1 MELKGRALAALAA
14 LTVASVAA
22 VAYVILTG
30 VPGGDGSYNEP
41 YLVVLWDDFDLASY
55 SGRVIL
61 VDVGATWCG
70 PCAIEVEE
78 LKTVRDEFSENE
90 LAIISIF
97 YDPRDNP
104 HTVAEYAREHRITWD
119 VVYGRGA
126 FEVFPVQLYP
136 TLFILDKNLN
146 LAFRR
151 VGVASSPDT
160 IKDVLSLL
168 EQQSN

>member
-22 VAYVILTG
+22 VAYVILTA

-41 YLVVLWDDFDLASY
+41 YPVVLWDDFDLAGY

-70 PCAIEVEE
+70 PCAIEIEE
-78 LKTVRDEFSENE
+78 LKTVRDEFSQNE

-97 YDPRDNP
+97 YDSRDNP
-104 HTVAEYAREHRITWD
+104 HIVAEYAGKRGITWD
-119 VVYGRGA
+119 VVYGIGG

-136 TLFILDKNLN
+136 TLFILDKNLK
-146 LAFRR
+146 LAFHH
-151 VGVASSPDT
+151 VGVASSHDT
-160 IKDVLSLL
+160 IKDVRSLL
-168 EQQSN
+168 EQ